1 MRLMDV
7 FRKPNDPRKDQ
18 LREALEESDLFL
30 GDEVAWIE
38 IRAVIERELEKPLP
52 HDLEFGKPKHPHRY
66 LTLVLWGLV
75 TEKLMSGELH
85 IYRGVLSGRGQ
96 SYRSIAEK
104 LTSQM
109 IAFGDLK
116 GSQDEEELAELD
128 EVISKEG

>member
-1 MRLMDV
+1 MRG
-7 FRKPNDPRKDQ
+7 Q
-18 LREALEESDLFL
+18 LGA
-30 GDEVAWIE
+30 IE
-38 IRAVIERELEKPLP
+38 GAKVQNLP
-52 HDLEFGKPKHPHRY
+52 ADFQFY
-66 LTLVLWGLV
+66 
-75 TEKLMSGELH
+75 SG
-85 IYRGVLSGRGQ
+85 GGGTVRGQ